1 MFTFILYVFCLF
13 IIGCSSN
20 DDAGGILDNTNGD
33 EQMHSCMDEFDFN
46 SSLLQ
51 AFYFFNTVTLNG
63 EAISSD
69 DWVGA
74 FNGDVCVGA
83 RQWNTANCGGNI
95 CDVPVMGVDGQ
106 SFTLGYLMAG
116 DMPTFKIYDS
126 SEGKIYATNIM
137 NESGEII
144 DVPLWSNNDLNII
157 HSLVAI
163 SEIEI
168 NCSDQ

>member
-13 IIGCSSN
+13 IIGCSS
-20 DDAGGILDNTNGD
+20 DAAAGILDDTNGD
-33 EQMHSCMDEFDFN
+33 EQIYVCMDEFQYN
-46 SSLLQ
+46 TSTLQ
-51 AFYFFNTVTLNG
+51 AFYIFHSVTLNG

-83 RQWNTANCGGNI
+83 RQWDTSNCLNGV
-95 CDVPVMGVDGQ
+95 CDVPVLGSDGQ
-106 SFTLGYLMAG
+106 SFTSGYLMAG
-116 DMPTFKIYDS
+116 NIPTFKIYDS
-126 SEGKIYATNIM
+126 SEGKIYATNLM
-137 NESGEII
+137 NELGEII
-144 DVPLWSNNDLNII
+144 DTPLWANTAFPII

-163 SEIEI
+163 PEIEI